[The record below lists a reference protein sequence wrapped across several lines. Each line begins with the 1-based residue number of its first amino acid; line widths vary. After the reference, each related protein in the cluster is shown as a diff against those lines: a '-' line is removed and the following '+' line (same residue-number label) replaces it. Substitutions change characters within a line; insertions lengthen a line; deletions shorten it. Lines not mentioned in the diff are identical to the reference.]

1 MSYTSPFTGDV
12 VQPTDVS
19 YESISMSANLQL
31 VWPINGNDVG
41 DTPAARI
48 MDVTATSG
56 SLQLRMP
63 PADEVSVGQDALV
76 RNTGSQVFTVTKYNS
91 SVSIASVPVG
101 QGIYI
106 YLTDNSTEAGTWNS
120 FTFGAGT
127 SAANAAALAGAGL
140 EANGVLLDQTHP
152 VSAVVASQVIVDG
165 DRAKTYV
172 WTGGATSIT
181 LPLSTTVGNNWFFLL
196 KNNGT
201 GTLTVNTA
209 GGELLDGAVSKAFQ
223 PSESAFIV
231 STGTAFVT
239 VGYGVSTQFEY
250 SVLTKSVT
258 TGNYTLTASE
268 ASNTIIIITGVLTG
282 NVNIIVPEVSN
293 FYIASNQTTAGGFT
307 VTIKTAAIG
316 SAVATVP
323 SAGQASLFCDGT
335 NIYNANTTQA
345 GATAIAL
352 ANGSAGSPSLNFSA
366 ETNTGMY
373 RPGAGNLAFSVL
385 GVQRLLLNATN
396 FEISAA
402 GLVATSSGL
411 VMTGSGTF
419 LTGISGG
426 TFP

>member
-258 TGNYTLTASE
+258 TGDYTLTASE

-419 LTGISGG
+419 QTGISGG